1 MVFNFASVE
10 ERAALEEDD
19 ADIYPR
25 LGIIRQSR
33 FIKKH
38 ESPDKL
44 CQDDIRVSRS
54 YPQPGLL
61 PLTLR
66 DLQAFHAGLG
76 SMEGSWAA
84 LSFAGNRR
92 TPLNLDQFR
101 CVIAFGSIELA
112 IRLVQEQDIS
122 DASRIS

>member
-1 MVFNFASVE
+1 MEFNFVSDE
-10 ERAALEEDD
+10 ERAALEEED

-44 CQDDIRVSRS
+44 CQDYIGVSRS

-66 DLQAFHAGLG
+66 DLQAFYAGLG
-76 SMEGSWAA
+76 SMRGSWTA
-84 LSFAGNRR
+84 LSFVGNSRI
-92 TPLNLDQFR
+92 PLNLDQFR